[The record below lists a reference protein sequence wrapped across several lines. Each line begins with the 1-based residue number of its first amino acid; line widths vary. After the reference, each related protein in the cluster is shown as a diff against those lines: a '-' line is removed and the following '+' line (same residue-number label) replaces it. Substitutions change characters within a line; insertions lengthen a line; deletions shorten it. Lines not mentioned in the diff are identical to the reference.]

1 MYAPPFPRWLLAPGF
16 WDECYCADIRIDRL
30 FAALV
35 YVGGKPVRLSSYL
48 KGWRP
53 DRLTI
58 MHVAGKMVMRE
69 IRCVTE
75 DQAWVSE
82 FELVTDVGPVD
93 LVFWS
98 AQSAAEGPP
107 PCSRITGCERLTRDG
122 RAEGFVWDFEV
133 RFPSEMSEER
143 LATDAIETRTGG
155 PSVNSLRGGI
165 CIAIGSDEAPLGVA
179 TVRSE
184 FADTPPW
191 VEASPAYELFREG
204 RLEAMSSELG
214 AHQFHMLSHCRLS
227 DRKTV
232 QFGAAAGEDRESATN
247 RLRDALSSRAQDRSA
262 AAWKEYFAQVPHF
275 ECSDPYLT
283 HAYWNRWFGLRL
295 SSVDRALSA
304 YPHPCIFEGV
314 GAFRNLISYSGWC
327 HARETAWMRN
337 PEMAKGVFRSFAHA
351 QLEDGSFPGHTYSI
365 RAKRDFYHG
374 NWGDAIRLLCSIH
387 PDESLAEEACS
398 SLARYADFLARERDP
413 DSEGLINVHDQNE
426 TGQEYSSRYAFV
438 AQADDDWAELRMQGV
453 DATTYAWRLS
463 AALAELAKD
472 GEIRAKNEMRAER
485 YRASIEK
492 SLWDGVDAFRD
503 RDPRTGTLSPNLNAV
518 GFYPL
523 AYEPFAT
530 ENEAAVHR
538 HLLNEGEF
546 WTPYPVATAPRNDP
560 TYSPSAI
567 WRGTK
572 RNCPWNGRVWPMVN
586 SHMVET
592 LAASPNLDVRKSAGE
607 LLMRW
612 VRMMCFAD
620 DPTRPNCFEHYN
632 PETGAPSA
640 YRGVDDYMHSWLVDL
655 ILRHVCGVDPG
666 APGFEGPR
674 LDCGLEWLTVS
685 NLRVAGQEVEREWR
699 A

>member
-16 WDECYCADIRIDRL
+16 WDESYYADIRLDRL
-30 FAALV
+30 FTALV
-35 YVGGKPVRLSSYL
+35 YVAGKPVRLSSYL

-58 MHVAGKMVMRE
+58 MHVAGKLVMRE

-75 DQAWVSE
+75 EQAWVSE

-98 AQSAAEGPP
+98 AQSAAKKPLP
-107 PCSRITGCERLTRDG
+107 SSRITGCERLIRDG
-122 RAEGFVWDFEV
+122 RPEGFVWDLEV
-133 RFPSEMSEER
+133 LFPSEMGVDR
-143 LATDAIETRTGG
+143 LATDAIET
-155 PSVNSLRGGI
+155 PKVESEAEPLRGGI
-165 CIAIGSDEAPLGVA
+165 CIAIGSGEPLQGIA
-179 TVRSE
+179 TVQSE

-191 VEASPAYELFREG
+191 VEASPAYELYRDG
-204 RLEAMSSELG
+204 RLEPMSSDVG
-214 AHQFHMLSHCRLS
+214 AHQFHMLAHCRLG
-227 DRKTV
+227 DRKTL
-232 QFGAAAGEDRESATN
+232 QFAAAAGEDRGSAAR
-247 RLRDALSSRAQDRSA
+247 RLRAALSSSAKDRSA
-262 AAWKEYFAQVPHF
+262 AAWKNYFAQVPHF

-295 SSVDRALSA
+295 CTVNRALSA
-304 YPHPCIFEGV
+304 YPHPCIFEGI

-327 HARETAWMRN
+327 HAKETSWMRS
-337 PEMAKGVFRSFAHA
+337 PEMAQGIFRSFAHA
-351 QLEDGSFPGHTYSI
+351 QLEDGSFPGHTYSV
-365 RAKRDFYHG
+365 RPKRDFYHG
-374 NWGDAIRLLCSIH
+374 NWGDAIRLLCAIH
-387 PDESLAEEACS
+387 PDASFAEEMCS
-398 SLARYADFLARERDP
+398 SLDRYSDYLARERDP
-413 DSEGLINVHDQNE
+413 DSEGLICVRDQNE

-438 AQADDDWAELRMQGV
+438 AQSSNDWAELRMQGV

-463 AALAELAKD
+463 AALARLT
-472 GEIRAKNEMRAER
+472 RNLEMRRKHEARAEL
-485 YRASIEK
+485 YRASIAR
-492 SLWDGVDAFRD
+492 SLWDGADAFRD
-503 RDPRTGTLSPNLNAV
+503 RDPKTGALSPNLNAV

-530 ENEAAVHR
+530 QNEAAVHR
-538 HLLNEGEF
+538 HLLNENEF

-586 SHMVET
+586 SHMVEV
-592 LAASPNLDVRKSAGE
+592 LAASPNPEVRKAGGE
-607 LLMRW
+607 LLVRW
-612 VRMMCFAD
+612 VRMMCFSD

-632 PETGAPSA
+632 PETGAPST

-655 ILRHVCGVDPG
+655 ILRHVCGVDPF

-674 LDCGLEWLTVS
+674 LECGLEWLRVS
-685 NLRVAGQEVEREWR
+685 NLHVGGAEVEREYR